1 MLSRM
6 RAAVV
11 GDPIAHSLSPVLHLA
26 AYASLGLDWD
36 YQRCRVPEGQ
46 LGEFLGGLDASW
58 AGLSVTMPH
67 KGAALAAA
75 DSVDPLAQAVGVANT
90 LVRHASGHLTAFNT
104 DVAGIAAALR
114 EVAPSS
120 WQPRRSVILGNR
132 ATACSAMA
140 ALGELGCTS
149 HSVIARRH
157 GGPGSTTLVAHALGV
172 DHRPLLWRQDEFT
185 AAALREAD
193 VVISTVPAGVADPLA
208 QFVAANAPAHALLLD
223 VVYHPWP
230 SPLTAAWHSSGKTAA
245 PGWLMLLHQAVDQV
259 RLFTGHQPDV
269 DAMRAALA
277 GALG

>member
-1 MLSRM
+1 M

-26 AYASLGLDWD
+26 GYASLGLDWD
-36 YQRCRVPEGQ
+36 YQRCQVPQGELEG
-46 LGEFLGGLDASW
+46 FLSGLDDSW

-67 KGAALAAA
+67 KAAALAVA

-90 LVRHASGHLTAFNT
+90 LVRHSSGHLTAFNT

-114 EVAPSS
+114 EVAPDG

-132 ATACSAMA
+132 ATACSALA

-157 GGPGSTTLVAHALGV
+157 GGPGSTTLVSHALGV
-172 DHRPLLWRQDEFT
+172 EHRPLLWRHDDFT

-193 VVISTVPAGVADPLA
+193 VVISTVPAGAADPLA
-208 QFVAANAPAHALLLD
+208 QFVASNAPAHALLLD

-230 SPLTAAWHSSGKTAA
+230 SPLTAAWQESGKIAA

-277 GALG
+277 RALG